1 MNKFLDRL
9 TSIRLAI
16 WLISYLLVGSILAT
30 LIPQGLPDVDYYEI
44 YPKLVAQLVVQTG
57 FKGFFGSII
66 FIIPVLAFFSN
77 LAACTVKRFIREL
90 KKRGTHHHGPDILHI
105 GLILLV
111 VGGLWSYSGHQEGSV
126 TLAPG
131 DSVNLPDGSVM
142 SLVDFTFERYEDGRP
157 SDWTSIIDVKKD
169 GKTTVDKAVVRVNK
183 PLRYAGLTFYQSS
196 FSELPSLALADKD
209 GREVILAQGEERV
222 FGSTSYFFMAP
233 ESPTTSGMAG
243 APAGMPGSSAAGM
256 PGAPATAQPGVAG
269 QSGRAILRITPAM
282 GEAQTLRAAPGE
294 QVGDLTV
301 IGIKAQLATG
311 IQAVDD
317 PGYPLV
323 FVAFLLIAL
332 GTAVT
337 FIQKIKEGV

>member
-16 WLISYLLVGSILAT
+16 WLLSYLLVGSILAT
-30 LIPQGLPDVDYYEI
+30 LIPQGLPDTDYYTI

-66 FIIPVLAFFSN
+66 FIIPILVFFAN
-77 LAACTVKRFIREL
+77 LSACTVKRFIREL
-90 KKRGTHHHGPDILHI
+90 KKKGTHHHGPDILHI

-111 VGGLWSYSGHQEGSV
+111 LGSLWSYSGHQEGSV

-142 SLVDFTFERYEDGRP
+142 SLLDFTFERYEDGRP

-169 GKTTVDKAVVRVNK
+169 GKTMVDKAEVRVNQ
-183 PLRYAGLTFYQSS
+183 PLRYAGLTFYQASY
-196 FSELPSLALADKD
+196 SELPSLALADKD

-222 FGSTSYFFMAP
+222 FGTTSYFFMAP
-233 ESPTTSGMAG
+233 ESQEASGLPG
-243 APAGMPGSSAAGM
+243 TPASDK
-256 PGAPATAQPGVAG
+256 
-269 QSGRAILRITPAM
+269 SGRAILRITPAM
-282 GEAQTLRAAPGE
+282 GEAKTLRASPGD
-294 QVGDLTV
+294 QVGDLRI